1 MQSDLK
7 GGERMILV
15 NCELVPQKE
24 LRLNHTWTN
33 PRWIVK
39 REYLKEN
46 GEKVMINDTYM
57 YRLRAMRAYN
67 TWIQQI
73 ESISKATMTTTE
85 IVRELVYAA
94 ITGGDTESLWSDIEV
109 QGYNKAEIERQLK
122 DILSILD
129 LRYKR

>member
-1 MQSDLK
+1 
-7 GGERMILV
+7 MILV

-24 LRLNHTWTN
+24 LRLNHKWTN

-46 GEKVMINDTYM
+46 GKKVVINDTYM

-67 TWIQQI
+67 RWISQI
-73 ESISKATMTTTE
+73 ETLSKATMTTTE

-94 ITGGDTESLWSDIEV
+94 ITGGDTESLWSDIEA
-109 QGYNKAEIERQLK
+109 QGYDKAEIERQLK

-129 LRYKR
+129 LKYKRK